1 MQITT
6 INNSNTIKT
15 HHTMK
20 KQSIFTH
27 LGAVLLLAAL
37 PIAQSC
43 KDDHDDHDHE
53 GELIT
58 TVQMVFTDSATS
70 TVAGTFEFS
79 DPDGPGGNPPQRLD
93 TIDLQRSKTYLVELR
108 FIDAS
113 KNPAHDI
120 THEIREEAKEHIVCF
135 TDAGSNLTILRTD
148 SDGTHPIGLSSRWNT
163 PDVMS
168 SGKVK
173 VTLKHQPGVKNGQCE
188 PGDTDVEIEF
198 PVRVR

>member
-1 MQITT
+1 MTT
-6 INNSNTIKT
+6 IPNHRKTIKT
-15 HHTMK
+15 QYTMK
-20 KQSIFTH
+20 KQTIFTH
-27 LGAVLLLAAL
+27 LGAILLFSAL
-37 PIAQSC
+37 PMAQSC
-43 KDDHDDHDHE
+43 KDDHHDHDHE

-135 TDAGSNLTILRTD
+135 TDAGSNVSILRTD
-148 SDGTHPIGLSSRWNT
+148 SDGTHPIGLSSRWKAPELN
-163 PDVMS
+163 S
-168 SGKVK
+168 NGSVK
-173 VTLKHQPGVKNGQCE
+173 VTLKHQPGVKNGQCD
-188 PGDTDVEIEF
+188 PGDTDVEVEF

>member
-6 INNSNTIKT
+6 INNSNPIKT
-15 HHTMK
+15 HHIMK

-27 LGAVLLLAAL
+27 LGAMLLLAAL

-79 DPDGPGGNPPQRLD
+79 DPDGPGGNPPQRMD
-93 TIDLQRSKTYLVELR
+93 TISLQSSKTYLVELR

-120 THEIREEAKEHIVCF
+120 THEIREEAREHIVCF

-173 VTLKHQPGVKNGQCE
+173 VTLKHQPGVKNGQCD
-188 PGDTDVEIEF
+188 PGDTDVEVEF

>member
-1 MQITT
+1 
-6 INNSNTIKT
+6 
-15 HHTMK
+15 MK
-20 KQSIFTH
+20 KESIFTH
-27 LGAVLLLAAL
+27 IGAILLLSVL
-37 PIAQSC
+37 PMVQSC
-43 KDDHDDHDHE
+43 KDDDHNHDE
-53 GELIT
+53 GEVIT

-70 TVAGTFEFS
+70 TVAGTFEFN

-93 TIDLQRSKTYLVELR
+93 TINLQSSKTYLVELR

-135 TDAGSNLTILRTD
+135 TDAGSNITILRTD
-148 SDGTHPIGLSSRWNT
+148 SDGTHPIGLSSRWNA
-163 PDVMS
+163 PDVMG
-168 SGKVK
+168 SGNVK

-188 PGDTDVEIEF
+188 PGDTDVEVEF